1 MTSKLPL
8 IPIRLAV
15 AEPIIVLIDSIR
27 ESATIASYAVL
38 IISLV
43 NVWLGGLGDSWL
55 QRIRD
60 ILPHDVGASIGV
72 ANRDPSTER
81 GNGDG
86 SAGEGA
92 RGTLIEA
99 IA

>member
-38 IISLV
+38 IISLF

-55 QRIRD
+55 QMIRD
-60 ILPHDVGASIGV
+60 ILPHDVGAV
-72 ANRDPSTER
+72 PVQLEWRTETLVPS
-81 GNGDG
+81 
-86 SAGEGA
+86 GA
-92 RGTLIEA
+92 MEMAVPEKEQGGL
-99 IA
+99 